1 MSNSAT
7 AYHYLHTDHLETPV
21 LGTDKFG
28 TQTWK
33 AISEAFGE
41 TKAETSSSITMN
53 LRFAGQYFDDESGL
67 HQNYFRDYRPRTG
80 RYIQRD
86 PIGLEGGINTY
97 AYVGGSPL
105 MVSDPSGLVSPT
117 LLRPIVGGGIA
128 VAVAISRCMRSA
140 ACVRLAQNAAAAAA
154 ASGVVAACM
163 STYDAVR
170 NWVTSQEAN
179 GNPGGEEAPSSGADS
194 GVKIDDK
201 IKGQIGD
208 RGWTEQDVQDAAN
221 GPPAGTT
228 TDNRRPNKTADGQGR
243 NDSATVYGTKDG
255 YVVVNDR
262 TREVVQ
268 VSDRKPGAGWIPDS
282 RINWNGGN

>member
-1 MSNSAT
+1 MDGNPLSFVDPEGLQFLDLT
-7 AYHYLHTDHLETPV
+7 TL
-21 LGTDKFG
+21 
-28 TQTWK
+28 
-33 AISEAFGE
+33 
-41 TKAETSSSITMN
+41 
-53 LRFAGQYFDDESGL
+53 AGA
-67 HQNYFRDYRPRTG
+67 RR
-80 RYIQRD
+80 
-86 PIGLEGGINTY
+86 NT
-97 AYVGGSPL
+97 
-105 MVSDPSGLVSPT
+105 T
-117 LLRPIVGGGIA
+117 LD
-128 VAVAISRCMRSA
+128 
-140 ACVRLAQNAAAAAA
+140 
-154 ASGVVAACM
+154 
-163 STYDAVR
+163 DAV
-170 NWVTSQEAN
+170 WVTSQEAN